1 MKKAATT
8 KIQRGVLAPYESE
21 IMQRVRAHQRMVQ
34 IHAWLRDAHQVKVA
48 YQSLC
53 RYIARR
59 RERRTGIDGAEVID
73 LFLQLSKTQ
82 QKNVFRT
89 LLRLM
94 RPGTESDDREDTP
107 NAPSPEVR
115 SSDSME
121 NLLAPRPDDSPAVA
135 ALKRLANMDS
145 ANLYDEL

>member
-34 IHAWLRDAHQVKVA
+34 IHAWLRDEHQVKVA
-48 YQSLC
+48 YHSLC

-59 RERRTGIDGAEVID
+59 RDRRTGIDGAEVID

-89 LLRLM
+89 LSRLM
-94 RPGTESDDREDTP
+94 RPGSEIDYREDIPQTCS
-107 NAPSPEVR
+107 AEVH
-115 SSDSME
+115 SSESME
-121 NLLAPRPDDSPAVA
+121 DLLAPRPDDSPAVA
-135 ALKRLANMDS
+135 ALKKLAKMDS
-145 ANLYDEL
+145 ADLYREL

>member
-8 KIQRGVLAPYESE
+8 KSPRGVLAPYESE

-34 IHAWLRDAHQVKVA
+34 IHAWLRDEHQVKVA

-59 RERRTGIDGAEVID
+59 RERRTGIDSAEVID

-89 LLRLM
+89 LSRLM
-94 RPGTESDDREDTP
+94 RPGTEIDDREASP
-107 NAPSPEVR
+107 NTRPAEVH

-121 NLLAPRPDDSPAVA
+121 DLLAPRPDDSPAVA

-145 ANLYDEL
+145 ADLYKEL

>member
-34 IHAWLRDAHQVKVA
+34 IHAWLRDEHQVKVA

-53 RYIARR
+53 HYIARR
-59 RERRTGIDGAEVID
+59 RDRRTGIDGAEVID

-82 QKNVFRT
+82 QKNVSGRFC
-89 LLRLM
+89 
-94 RPGTESDDREDTP
+94 G
-107 NAPSPEVR
+107 
-115 SSDSME
+115 
-121 NLLAPRPDDSPAVA
+121 
-135 ALKRLANMDS
+135 
-145 ANLYDEL
+145 

>member
-1 MKKAATT
+1 MEKTAAV
-8 KIQRGVLAPYESE
+8 KSRRRILAQYESE
-21 IMQRVRAHQRMVQ
+21 IMTRVLAHQRIVQ
-34 IHAWLRDAHQVKVA
+34 IYAWLRDEQKVEVT
-48 YQSLC
+48 YQGLC

-59 RERRTGIDGAEVID
+59 RDRRTGIDGAEVID

-89 LLRLM
+89 LSRLM

-135 ALKRLANMDS
+135 ALKKLAKMDS
-145 ANLYDEL
+145 ADLYKEL

>member
-34 IHAWLRDAHQVKVA
+34 IHAWLRDKHQVKVA

-53 RYIARR
+53 RYVARR
-59 RERRTGIDGAEVID
+59 RDRRTGIDGAEVID
-73 LFLQLSKTQ
+73 LFLQLSKTR

-89 LLRLM
+89 LSRLM
-94 RPGTESDDREDTP
+94 RPGAEIDDREDIPQTRP
-107 NAPSPEVR
+107 TEVH
-115 SSDSME
+115 SADGMAD
-121 NLLAPRPDDSPAVA
+121 LLAPRPDDSPAVS

-145 ANLYDEL
+145 ADLYKEL

>member
-1 MKKAATT
+1 MGKTAAV
-8 KIQRGVLAPYESE
+8 KSRRRILAQYESE
-21 IMQRVRAHQRMVQ
+21 IMTRVLGHQRIVQ
-34 IHAWLRDAHQVKVA
+34 IYAWLRDEQKVEVT
-48 YQSLC
+48 YQGLC

-59 RERRTGIDGAEVID
+59 RDRRTGIDGAEVID

-94 RPGTESDDREDTP
+94 RPGTEIDDREASP
-107 NAPSPEVR
+107 NTRPAEGH
-115 SSDSME
+115 SSESME
-121 NLLAPRPDDSPAVA
+121 DLLAPRPDDSPAVA

-145 ANLYDEL
+145 ADLYKEL